1 MAESPGALERDLAFA
16 IEAARWAGQRVLA
29 LRESGR
35 WSGETLGDVADQAA
49 DALIQGL
56 LRGRYPA
63 DGVLSEETR
72 DSEERVA
79 KERCWIVDP
88 LDGTREF
95 GEGRD
100 DWAVHVALAVGGA
113 CALGAVALP
122 AHGKLLWG
130 SALEPRR
137 AGIEGGG
144 ELVSGASQGPSRPRV
159 AVSRSHTPRWIE
171 RFEREVGAGESIPA
185 GSVGFKVSLL
195 LLGQADVYVHRR
207 GLKEWDTCAPETVAR
222 ALGWSVCRLRGD
234 EHRYNQPDPVCN
246 ELVVCRPAWRERVSR
261 ALAAAGA
268 LQA

>member
-1 MAESPGALERDLAFA
+1 MAGSPDWIERDLAFA
-16 IEAARWAGQRVLA
+16 VEAARWAGQRALA

-35 WSGETLGDVADQAA
+35 WSGEVLGDVADQAA
-49 DALIQGL
+49 DALLQGL

-72 DSEERVA
+72 DSAARLA

-100 DWAVHVALAVGGA
+100 DWAVHVALAIGGE

-130 SALEPRR
+130 STLEPRR
-137 AGIEGGG
+137 AGIEGSG
-144 ELVSGASQGPSRPRV
+144 ELVSGAIECRSRPRV
-159 AVSRSHTPRWIE
+159 AVSRSHAPRWID
-171 RFEREVGAGESIPA
+171 RFARELGAGDSIPA
-185 GSVGFKVSLL
+185 GSVGYKVSLL

-234 EHRYNQPDPVCN
+234 EHRYNRPDPVCD
-246 ELVVCRPAWRERVSR
+246 ELVVCKPAWRERVLH
-261 ALAAAGA
+261 ALDQAGA
-268 LQA
+268 LQT